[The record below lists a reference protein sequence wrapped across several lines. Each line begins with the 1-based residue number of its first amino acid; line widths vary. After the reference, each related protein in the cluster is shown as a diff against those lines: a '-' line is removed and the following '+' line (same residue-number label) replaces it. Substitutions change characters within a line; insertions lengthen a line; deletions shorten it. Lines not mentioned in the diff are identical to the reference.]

1 MSMSPGTTY
10 KPVASA
16 TRLARDASIFA
27 DTSAILPPAI
37 ATSITASIAF
47 LGSITCPPR
56 MSRSNFSCWAEA
68 GGTPTRSAIRT
79 APNTFA
85 VVIILLSVV
94 RIRSRLRRVGVAQ
107 AFAVPHDFAVAD
119 GEHRAE
125 AAVALQ
131 PAVTGVEEAKASR
144 LQLDDRD
151 VGEPTFA
158 ERRQVRALDRTRWA
172 HSHPLHQLLNRNPY
186 VQKLGKRRHHV
197 GTR

>member
-16 TRLARDASIFA
+16 TRLARDASILI
-27 DTSAILPPAI
+27 DTSAILPAAI

-47 LGSITCPPR
+47 LGSMTCPPR
-56 MSRSNFSCWAEA
+56 MSRSNFPCWAEA
-68 GGTPTRSAIRT
+68 RGTPTTSAIRT

-94 RIRSRLRRVGVAQ
+94 RIRSGLRPVGVAQ
-107 AFAVPHDFAVAD
+107 AFAVPHYLAFPD
-119 GEHRAE
+119 GEHGAE

-144 LQLDDRD
+144 LQLDNGD
-151 VGEPTFA
+151 VGEPAFA
-158 ERRQVRALDRTRWA
+158 ERRQLRAIDRTGRA
-172 HSHPLHQLLNRNPY
+172 HCDPLHQLLDRNAH
-186 VQKLGKRRHHV
+186 VQELGKRRHHV
-197 GTR
+197 RTR